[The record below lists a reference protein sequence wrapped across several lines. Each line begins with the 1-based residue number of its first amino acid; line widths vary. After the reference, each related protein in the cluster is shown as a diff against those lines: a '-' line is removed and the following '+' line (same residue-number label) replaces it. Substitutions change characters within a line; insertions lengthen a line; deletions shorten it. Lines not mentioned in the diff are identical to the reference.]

1 MSPLLFNTTLVEVLS
16 NIVFANDMIVY
27 RKYHRTGTKKLLEAI
42 SGIQQGH
49 EIQVSI
55 KKSYFYVLAPN
66 NWKVK
71 VLKVQFTVPSK
82 NIRASLVA
90 QWLRICLPMQETRVR
105 ALVWE
110 DPTCHGATRP
120 MSHNC

>member
-1 MSPLLFNTTLVEVLS
+1 MFLKVTFKIKNKTRISIVTTSVHTTLVEVPS

-49 EIQVSI
+49 AIQVSI
-55 KKSYFYVLAPN
+55 QKSYFYVLAPN

-71 VLKVQFTVPSK
+71 FLKVQFTVPSK
-82 NIRASLVA
+82 TSNV
-90 QWLRICLPMQETRVR
+90 
-105 ALVWE
+105 
-110 DPTCHGATRP
+110 
-120 MSHNC
+120 